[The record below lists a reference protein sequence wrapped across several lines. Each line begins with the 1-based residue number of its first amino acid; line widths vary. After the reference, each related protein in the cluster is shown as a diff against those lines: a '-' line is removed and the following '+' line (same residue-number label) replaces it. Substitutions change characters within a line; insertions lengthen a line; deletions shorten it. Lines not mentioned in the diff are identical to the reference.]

1 MLRQAGLDIRLAPKL
16 GTRTTEEVGRIMG
29 DAVAA
34 IVSTDPFDRSVFVA
48 APRLR
53 AIARVGVGIDS
64 IDMKAATEAGVA
76 VTTTPGANNQT
87 VADHTLALMLAA
99 VRRVTENDASV
110 RRGDWDRAGP
120 LTPWDLNGRTVGIV
134 GLGDIGSAVAQRLR
148 GFGVRLLVSDPA
160 TPRRPNLEL
169 VDLHELLERAD
180 IVTLHLPLGDSTR
193 HLIGTRELERMR
205 SEAILVNTSRGGL
218 IEESALIDALCRGAL
233 RAAALDVFED
243 EPPRAERLRKLP
255 NVVLSPH
262 IAGLSHASIALMT
275 RQATKSILDTLAG
288 RVTPA
293 VRNPAALT
301 SDGAGGGGSGP

>member
-1 MLRQAGLDIRLAPKL
+1 M
-16 GTRTTEEVGRIMG
+16 RTTDEVRQIVG
-29 DAVAA
+29 DAVGA
-34 IVSTDPFDRSVFVA
+34 IVSTDPFDRSVFAA

-64 IDMKAATEAGVA
+64 IDIDAATEAGVA
-76 VTTTPGANNQT
+76 VTTTPGANKQT

-110 RRGDWDRAGP
+110 RRGEWDRVGA

-134 GLGDIGSAVAQRLR
+134 GLGDIGTAVAHRLG
-148 GFGVRLLVSDPA
+148 GFGVRLLGRDPEA
-160 TPRRPNLEL
+160 TWRDDLEL
-169 VDLHELLERAD
+169 VGLEELLERAD
-180 IVTLHLPLGDSTR
+180 IVTLHLPLRDATR
-193 HLIGTRELERMR
+193 HLIGAPELERMDG
-205 SEAILVNTSRGGL
+205 ETILVNTSRGGL
-218 IEESALIDALCRGAL
+218 IDEPALIHALSRKLL

-243 EPPRAERLRKLP
+243 EPPLSDQLRGLP

-262 IAGLSHASIALMT
+262 IAGLSDASIAAMT

-293 VRNPAALT
+293 VRNPAALA
-301 SDGAGGGGSGP
+301 SGVDGRGRSEG